1 MVNSIKFTFRVLWK
15 NKLFSGLNIFG
26 LTFGLTAALWLLLF
40 LQNELS
46 YDRHIAGHENIY
58 RVNHILSAPG
68 VEFNT
73 AFSPTELSPLLK
85 ERFPEVLDY
94 ARFSSIQNPEISYKQ
109 EVFLVEDKFFT
120 DESAVELFDLKLL
133 SGSNPTPLATPGNTI
148 ISQSLSEK
156 LFGQNN
162 GIGEVLTI
170 AGGEYQ
176 IAGVFQ
182 NLPKNSHF
190 NFEMLISGIGEREF
204 AYING
209 TLNSEALWNANCLNH
224 IKFQPNT
231 SLSNF
236 QEKFVSFNEEFY
248 MPFGNQINGKH
259 VLRLQS
265 LADIHYDTAIIEDD
279 LPKGNPNNLIVFSLV
294 GLAILFLACINY
306 INLSTAR
313 AGLRAKEIGIRKV
326 LGTNVER
333 LRLSLLSE
341 SLLQVTI
348 SFVLSL
354 ILTWTLINKTLLHD
368 WLGTNFDFN
377 LFSKPKL
384 LLISLGVVLATGLLA
399 GLYPAAYLSRIK
411 AVSALKGTWSVKS
424 GHMIRQGLVLFQF
437 VISLGVLIS
446 TLLMKDQLELITQK
460 DIGIAK
466 DEVLIINTSDSV
478 AQSKIQIIKDALLQD
493 PNIVAA
499 TSSDFVAGRDMSQ
512 IVFKVDR
519 EGEMKQQEFKF
530 LSGDESYL
538 ETFGVPLTAG
548 KTFSGTETRGN
559 QYFLINEAAAKNI
572 GWEEPIGK
580 KLGFFHQ
587 EEPGQVIGL
596 IRDFNMVSLH
606 NPIEPMIFAYNP
618 SPGRNLMVRFEQ
630 QNVAETLASIKGVW
644 EVILPNYPLEYN
656 FLNDQLSEQY
666 EADATQ
672 NKLISGM
679 TILCIIISLI
689 GLTGLTSF
697 NIDQRKKEIG
707 IRKVLGAYSVQIV
720 GIVFKNTLKLI
731 LIAGIIAAP
740 LAYLA
745 ISNWSNNFQYQA
757 SLNVLLIVFSIIG
770 CLGITFALVGSLV
783 FKTAAKNPVD
793 TLRYE

>member
-1 MVNSIKFTFRVLWK
+1 MLNTIKFSLRVLWK

-46 YDRHIAGHENIY
+46 YDKHVEGHENIY
-58 RVNHILSAPG
+58 RVSHILTAPG

-73 AFSPTELSPLLK
+73 AYSPTELSPLLK
-85 ERFPEVLDY
+85 DRFPEIVDY
-94 ARFSSIQNPEISYKQ
+94 ARFSFIQNPEISYKQ
-109 EVFLVEDKFFT
+109 EVFLEEEKYFS
-120 DESAVELFDLKLL
+120 DESAVEIFDLELL
-133 SGSNPTPLATPGNTI
+133 SGSNPAPLATPGNTI
-148 ISQSLSEK
+148 ISASLSKK
-156 LFGQNN
+156 LFGENN

-170 AGGEYQ
+170 AGSEYL

-182 NLPKNSHF
+182 DLPKNTHF
-190 NFEMLISGIGEREF
+190 SFNILISGIGDREF
-204 AYING
+204 GFIDG
-209 TLNSEALWNANCLNH
+209 VLNSEALWNSNCLNY

-231 SLSNF
+231 GIENF
-236 QEKFVSFNEEFY
+236 QQKFESFNEEFY
-248 MPFGNQINGKH
+248 MPFGNQINGNH
-259 VLRLQS
+259 VLRLQP
-265 LADIHYDTAIIEDD
+265 LADIHYDTAVIEDD
-279 LPKGNPNNLIVFSLV
+279 MAKGNPNNLIVFSLV

-326 LGTNVER
+326 LGSNVER
-333 LRLSLLSE
+333 LRLSLLAE
-341 SLLQVTI
+341 SLLQVVI
-348 SFVLSL
+348 SFLLSL
-354 ILTWTLINKTLLHD
+354 LLTWLIINRTPLHD
-368 WLGTNFDFN
+368 WLGTNFDFA
-377 LFSKPKL
+377 LFSEPKL
-384 LLISLGVVLATGLLA
+384 LLISIGVVFATGLLA

-437 VISLGVLIS
+437 VISLGVLII
-446 TLLMKDQLELITQK
+446 TLLMKNQLEFITQK

-466 DEVLIINTSDSV
+466 DEVLLINTSDSV
-478 AQSKIQIIKDALLQD
+478 AQSKIQIIKDALKQNS
-493 PNIVAA
+493 NIVAA
-499 TSSDFVAGRDMSQ
+499 TSSNFVAGRDMGQ

-519 EGEMKQQEFKF
+519 DGQMKQQEFKF

-538 ETFGVPLTAG
+538 ETFGVPLAEG
-548 KTFSGTETRGN
+548 KTFTGTETSGN
-559 QYFLINEAAAKNI
+559 QYFLINETAAKNI
-572 GWEEPIGK
+572 GWEDPIGK

-587 EEPGQVIGL
+587 EEPGQVIGV

-606 NPIEPMIFAYNP
+606 NPIEPMIFVYNP
-618 SPGRNLMVRFEQ
+618 SPGRYLMVRFQ
-630 QNVAETLASIKGVW
+630 QGNLPETLESIKGTW
-644 EVILPNYPLEYN
+644 EEILPNYPLEYS
-656 FLNDQLSEQY
+656 FLNDQLSDQY
-666 EADATQ
+666 AADATQ

-707 IRKVLGAYSVQIV
+707 IRKVLGAYSLQIV

-757 SLNVLLIVFSIIG
+757 SLNVVLIVFSIVG
-770 CLGITFALVGSLV
+770 CLAITFGLVSGLV